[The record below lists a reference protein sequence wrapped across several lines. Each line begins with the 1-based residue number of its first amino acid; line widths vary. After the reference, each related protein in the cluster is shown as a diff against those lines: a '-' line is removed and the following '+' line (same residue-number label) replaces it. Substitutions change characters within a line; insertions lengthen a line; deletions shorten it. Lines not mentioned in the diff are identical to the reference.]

1 MTPDLIRNL
10 VLGFFA
16 VLVIVAAVKD
26 LSSYTIPNWIS
37 AALALG
43 FVPAALIVHAPLA
56 AIGISFAVGVGVL
69 VLASGMFA
77 FGWMVH
83 SLRPDVE
90 DPAFD
95 SGVTA

>member
-37 AALALG
+37 AALAGQSAEDLDSNVLRSRQDATFDHKPHG
-43 FVPAALIVHAPLA
+43 QFTNAIVIALRGMADSDRMTTRLRRYRN
-56 AIGISFAVGVGVL
+56 IG
-69 VLASGMFA
+69 
-77 FGWMVH
+77 
-83 SLRPDVE
+83 LR
-90 DPAFD
+90 
-95 SGVTA
+95 